1 MRCLPLAFFVCCA
14 LLRGFATAQMSTL
27 PAAKAIADLP
37 GPPKNP
43 PIFSEM
49 TVILQGGWE
58 YVDTANFKGSVA
70 EVRRERIQLPNQ
82 SPNPH
87 NTTTA
92 MKFDDQGHMIERID
106 RDSMGSSTLTTVF
119 LEGKLQSQTVEHRG
133 TDSKTFGWKSWER
146 RTYDGHGRLSVY
158 RAGRDKEEQ
167 NHYLNFKY
175 DSNGRLLGCE

>member
-92 MKFDDQGHMIERID
+92 IVRVNRAVRRIAHDFADAFVEQQRLNRPEEWKDQFKTHSGNLVAMEAQRIAGLP
-106 RDSMGSSTLTTVF
+106 REKSKPSSLSPGETR
-119 LEGKLQSQTVEHRG
+119 EGTACL
-133 TDSKTFGWKSWER
+133 
-146 RTYDGHGRLSVY
+146 HG
-158 RAGRDKEEQ
+158 
-167 NHYLNFKY
+167 
-175 DSNGRLLGCE
+175 